1 MWRRAGLQDLLT
13 EWVWRGGRI
22 GKFSINSKLQL
33 RGQGANLMVCY
44 SLDQGS
50 QNLYTEDGKF
60 YFEHGE
66 LDVAKRRIL
75 GGNW

>member
-1 MWRRAGLQDLLT
+1 
-13 EWVWRGGRI
+13 
-22 GKFSINSKLQL
+22 
-33 RGQGANLMVCY
+33 MVCY